1 MKRIINLRFPV
12 LMLLSLFIGIL
23 SGYLFIRIHIDLIY
37 LIATVPAVAVIL
49 ILCCCYSKFK
59 LLIYFLFCVLFLITG
74 IFGSYFKI
82 KNFTQKELVGGDTY
96 TVSATVG
103 EKAKTEQGREY
114 LVVEN
119 IKANGQAVKGK
130 MQVYLSSSYGDF
142 CDVGYKVDFTAKISV
157 NDTFPYGK
165 LSYNAEKNV
174 KYSCFVQSGLTAK
187 YHFSLF
193 GSINSALKKTLY
205 NNLDDDTASVVY
217 AMLTGNSNAIE
228 DETLSAFRYGGIA
241 HLFAISGLHI
251 GIIYGL
257 LQLLSK
263 KLHLNKYITLLFCI
277 LPIFFYA
284 GICGFTVS
292 SVRALIMCGVA
303 LLAKTFFV
311 KYDALNSLS
320 LSAIIILLINPLTL
334 FNVGFQLTLSAVGA
348 IILLSKNMLRP
359 FKKIPAKI
367 KNTVGV
373 SLSAQAG
380 TMPVML
386 ARFGYLSGAGIIL
399 NIILVPLLSL
409 FFSIIFVGSFIS
421 LIFPFL
427 AAYILP
433 YAAMPLEATVSFFV
447 NAGFEK
453 ALISGFGAGA
463 FLPIYYLGL
472 FALSDKFNLKLLH
485 RLTAVGFSVIF
496 LCAYIPVK
504 NFTPFSG
511 HKIIISAYYNSGVVL
526 IKSDEGNILI
536 LTETADPAHTISF
549 LNEYYSHN
557 VDAVIL
563 LGGENCVSTLDKFET
578 DSCVYV
584 YGKYLHIQPYNKEIL
599 FEESFEIGSVNFEFA
614 DGYSLKIS
622 CDGINVAVCV
632 GDYVTVENYDL
643 LVCDCSDQSKDE
655 NAVSFNN
662 RSYENCVY
670 NDGNFEFLLKN
681 GKITK

>member
-1 MKRIINLRFPV
+1 
-12 LMLLSLFIGIL
+12 MLLSLFIGIL

-49 ILCCCYSKFK
+49 ILCCYYSKFK
-59 LLIYFLFCVLFLITG
+59 LLIYFLFCVLFLIAG

-174 KYSCFVQSGLTAK
+174 KYSCFVQNGLTAK

-193 GSINSALKKTLY
+193 GSINSALRETLY

-241 HLFAISGLHI
+241 HIFAISGLHI

-303 LLAKTFFV
+303 LLSKTFFV

-348 IILLSKNMLRP
+348 IILLSKNITRP

-367 KNTVGV
+367 KDTVGV

-496 LCAYIPVK
+496 LCVYVPIK

-536 LTETADPAHTISF
+536 LTETADPAHTFSF

-563 LGGENCVSTLDKFET
+563 LGGENCVSTLNKFET